1 MTENTKALDALAE
14 CNNAGHQVYLATAR
28 KALEHDRARPRRWE
42 LRISPQ
48 KIDII
53 DKTDIFNV
61 DPVDHT
67 EKTDAENVNKINDPV
82 DPVDHV
88 DDLQPYSYSD
98 HDPDGDIEER
108 EAIQEW
114 DGGTTP

>member
-61 DPVDHT
+61 DPVDPVDPP
-67 EKTDAENVNKINDPV
+67 EKTDAVNVSTTANPV
-82 DPVDHV
+82 DPDDDV
-88 DDLQPYSYSD
+88 DDLQAYSSSD
-98 HDPDGDIEER
+98 HDPDGALEER
-108 EAIQEW
+108 AAIQEW
-114 DGGTTP
+114 DG